1 MAQHPFV
8 PRRQAA
14 LGVTLIELMVVL
26 AVIVV
31 LAAVAAPVYMGSVTK
46 GRRTDAVDAAVG
58 VMQAQ
63 ERFRAGNTSYGAS
76 FSQIG
81 LSDSSA
87 GRHYSLTLSGAS
99 ASGYTLGI
107 QAASGS
113 AQAADSGCTSLTVTV
128 TLGNPVFAPQSCWSR

>member
-1 MAQHPFV
+1 M
-8 PRRQAA
+8 
-14 LGVTLIELMVVL
+14 
-26 AVIVV
+26 
-31 LAAVAAPVYMGSVTK
+31 AAPFYLGSVSK

-76 FSQIG
+76 FSQLG
-81 LSDSSA
+81 LSDSSV
-87 GRHYSLTLSGAS
+87 GRYYTLALSGAS

-107 QAASGS
+107 SAASGS
-113 AQAADSGCTSLTVTV
+113 AQAGDSGCTSLTVTV